1 MSETRRVEGEAGTG
15 REAERR
21 CLFLGDEDDVDGDC
35 LCVRGVRKKM
45 RKSCEQRME
54 EEEESGCALNIR
66 QASTWRRSSKS
77 VRIPER

>member
-35 LCVRGVRKKM
+35 LCVRGVRKKNEKKLRAEDGGGG
-45 RKSCEQRME
+45 RKFVCLVASC
-54 EEEESGCALNIR
+54 
-66 QASTWRRSSKS
+66 
-77 VRIPER
+77 